1 MTDPRFTKLAKL
13 LAGYSMELQQGEN
26 VLIDLMDTP
35 DEMGVELM
43 RAARE
48 LGATPVIDIRHS
60 RLVREVQYQT
70 DQKHAELMKDLE
82 LYRMKKMQA
91 YVAIRGGANANEC
104 ADVPSDKQQ
113 MYSKTLRPVL
123 DYRVNDT
130 KWVVLRWPTPSM
142 AQSAG
147 MSTEAFENLYFDV
160 CTMDYAKM
168 DCAMTPLVDLMERT
182 DRVRLVTPG
191 GTDISFSIKG
201 LPAMKCSGR
210 RNIPDGEV
218 YTAPVRD
225 SVNGVIQYNTPTV
238 YAGTRFSDVRLT
250 VKDGKIIEAIGSN
263 TERLNQILDT
273 DAGSRYFGEF
283 ALGVN
288 PYILNPMCDILFDEK
303 ISGSIHFTPGAA
315 YTVADNGNRSSVHWD
330 MVLIQRP
337 EYGGGEI
344 YFDDVLIRKD
354 GLFVLDSLQGLN
366 PEALKK

>member
-1 MTDPRFTKLAKL
+1 
-13 LAGYSMELQQGEN
+13 
-26 VLIDLMDTP
+26 
-35 DEMGVELM
+35 
-43 RAARE
+43 
-48 LGATPVIDIRHS
+48 
-60 RLVREVQYQT
+60 
-70 DQKHAELMKDLE
+70 
-82 LYRMKKMQA
+82 
-91 YVAIRGGANANEC
+91 
-104 ADVPSDKQQ
+104 
-113 MYSKTLRPVL
+113 
-123 DYRVNDT
+123 
-130 KWVVLRWPTPSM
+130 
-142 AQSAG
+142 
-147 MSTEAFENLYFDV
+147 
-160 CTMDYAKM
+160 
-168 DCAMTPLVDLMERT
+168 
-182 DRVRLVTPG
+182 
-191 GTDISFSIKG
+191 
-201 LPAMKCSGR
+201 MKCSGR